1 MTDIGDGAGL
11 GGVASGEGRRSPA
24 ETATRGVRM
33 LERLIAGSTVTEVAA
48 DEGMSPRRAR
58 ELMAEA
64 VAQRGYDP

>member
-1 MTDIGDGAGL
+1 MADIGDGGAP
-11 GGVASGEGRRSPA
+11 GGMASGEGRPSLA

-33 LERLIAGSTVTEVAA
+33 LERPIAGSTVTEVAA